1 MRINKDN
8 TQTES
13 NSAIQ
18 NSASTGRECYLVH
31 EVCGEEYN
39 VEEGSTPIVIS
50 PLPDVW
56 V

>member
-8 TQTES
+8 TQMES

-18 NSASTGRECYLVH
+18 NSASTGREE
-31 EVCGEEYN
+31 EVCGEESN